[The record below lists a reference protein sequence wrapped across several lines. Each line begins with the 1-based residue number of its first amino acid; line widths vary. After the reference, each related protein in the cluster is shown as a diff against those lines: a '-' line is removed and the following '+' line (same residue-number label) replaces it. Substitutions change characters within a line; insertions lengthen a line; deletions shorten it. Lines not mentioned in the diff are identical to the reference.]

1 MSMKRVF
8 RNPAPTRSE
17 SEPDSHKKPRRLWYA
32 LAVLAIGFIAWVI
45 YLGTTLP
52 SFDQL
57 ENYNPELA
65 TKVYSADS
73 VLIKEFF
80 TERRFYTPLAQI
92 PEPMIKAVMAIEDH
106 RFYDHWGLAP
116 IRFLAAVISDMLT
129 MSRQQGAS
137 TLTQQL
143 ARRLYLSP
151 EKTIS
156 RKIREMLTAIQL
168 ERTYTKHELIEMY
181 LNHMAFAHGSYGVE
195 AAASLML
202 NKKISDCTL
211 AEFALLAGMA
221 QRPAYLHPYR
231 HPDRAIKRRNMVLA
245 RMLDEHYITR
255 LQYQEAVD
263 SPLTL
268 APANER
274 KDLGMAP
281 YFTENIRQ
289 ELQRQFGWD
298 LYKAGLRIY
307 TTLDTRVQACA
318 ERAVANYLPHDQEIS
333 NRAHRTREDLAKLAP
348 PSLIE
353 EHGLEKII
361 YKKAL
366 ADSVLNEKAAVQVAV
381 VALDPRNGHILAM
394 IGGRDFEESKY
405 NRATQAVRQPG
416 SIFKPIVAAAAV
428 DNGYMPCH
436 EKLNQPIV
444 VQQVDGSRWTP
455 SNYDGSIGGRTT
467 LREALRRSLNLV
479 MCRLVQEDVPPQQVV
494 QYARSL
500 GITTPLDAVDAIA
513 LGSTGVKPIEITSA
527 FGAFAN
533 HGILV
538 SPISILRVE
547 DKYGNVL
554 NTSSPVIRGV
564 LREETAYIITDMLK
578 GAARH
583 GTGAASVS
591 QFGFQR
597 PAGGKT
603 GTTNSYTDAWYI
615 TFTPQM
621 VVNTWVGLDDPA
633 MVLGERQT
641 GSNAALPITVPIIK
655 CAMDTL
661 GLPEEDFVRPDGVVE
676 LTICNESKLLAGK
689 FCPDVVTEIFDV
701 RYQPQSECHL
711 HKSPRSTTKDSN
723 KTKQA
728 KKKIRY

>member
-8 RNPAPTRSE
+8 RNQVQTKPE
-17 SEPDSHKKPRRLWYA
+17 SDPQSRAKLSAFWYGLA
-32 LAVLAIGFIAWVI
+32 ILAVGFIAWVV

-80 TERRFYTPLAQI
+80 TERRFYTPISQI
-92 PEPMIKAVMAIEDH
+92 PQPMIKAVMAIEDH

-116 IRFLAAVISDMLT
+116 LRFLAAVISDMLT

-151 EKTIS
+151 EKTVA

-168 ERTYTKHELIEMY
+168 ERTYTKQEIIEMY

-195 AAASLML
+195 AAAWMVY
-202 NKKISDCTL
+202 NKKIQDCTL
-211 AEFALLAGMA
+211 AECALLAGMA

-231 HPDRAIKRRNMVLA
+231 HPDRALKRRNLVLA
-245 RMLDEHYITR
+245 RMLDERYITR
-255 LQYQEAVD
+255 AQYGEAVNT
-263 SPLTL
+263 PLTL

-274 KDLGMAP
+274 KDLGIAP

-318 ERAVANYLPHDQEIS
+318 ERAVANYLPHDQEVS
-333 NRAHRTREDLAKLAP
+333 NRAHRTREDLEKLAP
-348 PSLIE
+348 KAMIE

-366 ADSVLNEKAAVQVAV
+366 ADSVLNDKAAVQVAV

-405 NRATQAVRQPG
+405 NRAIQAVRQPG
-416 SIFKPIVAAAAV
+416 SIFKPIVATAAV
-428 DNGYMPCH
+428 DNGYMPCY

-444 VQQVDGSRWTP
+444 VQQADGSRWTP
-455 SNYDGSIGGRTT
+455 SNYDGSIGGKTT

-479 MCRLVQEDVPPQQVV
+479 MARLVQEDVPPQQVV

-513 LGSTGVKPIEITSA
+513 LGSTGVKPLEITSA
-527 FGAFAN
+527 FGVFAN
-533 HGILV
+533 HGVLV
-538 SPISILRVE
+538 TPISILRVE
-547 DKYGNVL
+547 DKFGNVL
-554 NTSSPVIRGV
+554 NTTSPTSRGV

-578 GAARH
+578 TVARH

-603 GTTNSYTDAWYI
+603 GTTNGYTDAWYI

-621 VVNTWVGLDDPA
+621 VVNTWVGHDDPS
-633 MVLGERQT
+633 MYLGEKQT

-661 GLPEEDFVRPDGVVE
+661 GLPVEEFVRPEGVVE
-676 LTICNESKLLAGK
+676 LDICNETKLLAGK
-689 FCPDVVTEIFDV
+689 YCPDVVTEIFDV
-701 RYQPQSECHL
+701 RYQPQGECQI
-711 HKSPRSTTKDSN
+711 HKSPRSTTRDSN
-723 KTKQA
+723 KGKQT
-728 KKKIRY
+728 KKKIQY